1 LRYNILVNL
10 LVLIFIMSSQKKKGF
25 TLLELLLV
33 IAIIA
38 IIAAIV
44 IVAIN
49 PARQLAQARNAQRA
63 SDLNAIYKAVQQYYI
78 DTGNWPPPDDEI
90 PEVLTDICWTG
101 GGEST
106 GCVSLDDNDDGPILV
121 PTYLSALPQN
131 PSGENYKIALNVG
144 AKKIAMT
151 APGSREAGLLGVVL
165 GTSTDMVL
173 EEDDDNGGG
182 GGGDDD
188 PEPECSDGEDNDGD
202 GDIDYDD
209 GYGDPGCESDDD
221 DSENSNIN
229 TDDFPECSDFI
240 DNDGDGD
247 TDYPYDNGC
256 VDEDDDSENSDGTTW
271 ACGGSIVDARDEQRY
286 QTIQIGSQCWMAENM
301 NVGNMAISG
310 DGYLPSCSSIYKYC
324 YNDDES
330 NCSNDGGLYTWP
342 QTMCGSTSEG
352 AKGIC
357 PTGWHVPTHNEFTAL
372 ERQVCSSEG
381 CITMFP
387 YDTVTT
393 GLRGIDEGST
403 LRDSGGFDAIIT
415 GFLSD
420 EPSFMGGQTSF
431 WTSTPNWIRT
441 IYSVS
446 DQIYRGQR
454 ISEDVGLSVRCI
466 LD

>member
-188 PEPECSDGEDNDGD
+188 PEPECSDGIDNDDDGTIDYGDGD
-202 GDIDYDD
+202 GDE
-209 GYGDPGCESDDD
+209 GCSSDDD
-221 DSENSNIN
+221 DSENSES
-229 TDDFPECSDFI
+229 TLEFYAPSFSFEF
-240 DNDGDGD
+240 GD
-247 TDYPYDNGC
+247 TNNSERSVALTDAPG
-256 VDEDDDSENSDGTTW
+256 DESRRVYRFNLETQNAEVLLRRVIFTAEITDGTT
-271 ACGGSIVDARDEQRY
+271 ANLDEM
-286 QTIQIGSQCWMAENM
+286 IIEAWSD
-301 NVGNMAISG
+301 I
-310 DGYLPSCSSIYKYC
+310 
-324 YNDDES
+324 
-330 NCSNDGGLYTWP
+330 DGGDFDNSDPINGSSTAEISKGFYYTINANE
-342 QTMCGSTSEG
+342 TSVIDLVATFNAYQDIPNFESGVSGFQITGVTVEYSIPGTAFGTITATSLVDQESG
-352 AKGIC
+352 A
-357 PTGWHVPTHNEFTAL
+357 
-372 ERQVCSSEG
+372 
-381 CITMFP
+381 ITF
-387 YDTVTT
+387 
-393 GLRGIDEGST
+393 ST
-403 LRDSGGFDAIIT
+403 L
-415 GFLSD
+415 
-420 EPSFMGGQTSF
+420 E
-431 WTSTPNWIRT
+431 
-441 IYSVS
+441 
-446 DQIYRGQR
+446 
-454 ISEDVGLSVRCI
+454 
-466 LD
+466 